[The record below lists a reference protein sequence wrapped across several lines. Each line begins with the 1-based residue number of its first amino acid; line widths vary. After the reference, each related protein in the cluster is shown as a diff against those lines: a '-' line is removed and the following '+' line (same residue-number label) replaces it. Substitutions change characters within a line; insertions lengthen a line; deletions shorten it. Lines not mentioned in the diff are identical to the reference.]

1 MELQKISAEMQELS
15 FDEASSINGGESA
28 WYWLGYAIGATA
40 HFIYEAA
47 TSEPIRPSTYR

>member
-1 MELQKISAEMQELS
+1 MELQKISSEMQELS
-15 FDEASSINGGESA
+15 FDEASTINGGESA
-28 WYWLGYAIGATA
+28 WYWVAYGVSAVA